1 MNARKIPFLLFLFV
15 IFLIPFSAEATGDQT
30 NPNLFPVTVA
40 KNIDPGLIDAINEGD
55 SGGEIGLALIGSDTT
70 VGYYKKCA
78 TDAYFYFIVANNSG
92 ATVGTVLPRW
102 AKIDGQAYFTD
113 SSAFL
118 CKELPA
124 SATPSNNF
132 ADADSGSACTL
143 QNNQLMVGSGKAVSV
158 RGKIVNFSHEL
169 TRGNE
174 KDSDPEYLHID
185 FYVQINNSKKQGQG
199 ALESKGSLC
208 DGLNFLPVTP
218 HNYVDGGYFID
229 PSGRRVCSMNYF
241 FIVENPDQ
249 FYSTVVELPR
259 WVELD
264 EQRFNVGCKYLYPGC
279 KVSGFR
285 HYAWAILDEDD
296 TYIGPKYYFCD
307 QDRAVGNNCYEEN
320 SLWWLRVPP
329 NTKISVRGMVNNLC
343 NVPAANPLQ
352 NSELIVGFDVSDA
365 GSNKWWLDGIVEG
378 TESRDLA
385 NSSKDINFIDE
396 PSRLEDRDKD
406 EPVDRYLLE
415 DPSLVNLEEEAAQP
429 IIIEET
435 SEP

>member
-15 IFLIPFSAEATGDQT
+15 IFLIPFSAEAAGDQT

-40 KNIDPGLIDAINEGD
+40 KNIEPGLIDAINEGD

-70 VGYYKKCA
+70 VGYYKKCS

-92 ATVGTVLPRW
+92 ATVSTVLPRW
-102 AKIDGQAYFTD
+102 AKINGRAYYTD
-113 SSAFL
+113 KRAFF
-118 CKELPA
+118 CKELPDG
-124 SATPSNNF
+124 ATPSINF
-132 ADADSGSACTL
+132 ADADSGSACIL
-143 QNNQLMVGSGKAVSV
+143 QNNQLRVEAGKAVSV

-169 TRGNE
+169 TRGN
-174 KDSDPEYLHID
+174 KKNSDPEYLHVN
-185 FYVQINNSKKQGQG
+185 FYVQINNSKKQGAG

-208 DGLNFLPVTP
+208 DEFSLLPDGEDYPV
-218 HNYVDGGYFID
+218 YGGYFID

-241 FIVENPDQ
+241 FTVENTDQ

-296 TYIGPKYYFCD
+296 TYISPTYYFCD

-320 SLWWLRVPP
+320 SLWWLRIPP
-329 NTKISVRGMVNNLC
+329 NTKIAVRGMVNNLC

-352 NSELIVGFDVSDA
+352 NSELAVSFDVSDG
-365 GSNKWWLDGIVEG
+365 GSNKYNFFGIVEG

>member
-118 CKELPA
+118 CKELSA
-124 SATPSNNF
+124 VATPINNF

-185 FYVQINNSKKQGQG
+185 FYVQINNSKKTR
-199 ALESKGSLC
+199 C
-208 DGLNFLPVTP
+208 
-218 HNYVDGGYFID
+218 GGF
-229 PSGRRVCSMNYF
+229 
-241 FIVENPDQ
+241 
-249 FYSTVVELPR
+249 
-259 WVELD
+259 
-264 EQRFNVGCKYLYPGC
+264 
-279 KVSGFR
+279 
-285 HYAWAILDEDD
+285 
-296 TYIGPKYYFCD
+296 
-307 QDRAVGNNCYEEN
+307 
-320 SLWWLRVPP
+320 
-329 NTKISVRGMVNNLC
+329 
-343 NVPAANPLQ
+343 
-352 NSELIVGFDVSDA
+352 
-365 GSNKWWLDGIVEG
+365 GI
-378 TESRDLA
+378 
-385 NSSKDINFIDE
+385 
-396 PSRLEDRDKD
+396 
-406 EPVDRYLLE
+406 
-415 DPSLVNLEEEAAQP
+415 
-429 IIIEET
+429 
-435 SEP
+435 